1 MDDSFSDGLLELI
14 ENAEAEYEFTNN
26 TPAAS
31 ISHILDE
38 VGNADDINP
47 TTDDSADDETV
58 QQVKFSLR
66 KEDKEE
72 IQLVDEFISAG

>member
-1 MDDSFSDGLLELI
+1 MDDSFFSDGLLELF

-38 VGNADDINP
+38 VGNADDSDP
-47 TTDDSADDETV
+47 TTDDSADDETASRST
-58 QQVKFSLR
+58 FH
-66 KEDKEE
+66 
-72 IQLVDEFISAG
+72 

>member
-1 MDDSFSDGLLELI
+1 MDDSFFSDGLLELF

-38 VGNADDINP
+38 VGNTDDSDP
-47 TTDDSADDETV
+47 TTDDTV
-58 QQVKFSLR
+58 PTTRGPSRSTFH
-66 KEDKEE
+66 
-72 IQLVDEFISAG
+72 